1 MDKQCL
7 LIILLVVV
15 TLITLIIF
23 KVLIFGN
30 VSKLSEPIID
40 NNNGVPKYKIDL
52 SFSYTNPS
60 DQNPF
65 GTIQYK
71 DGTTTRA
78 NWNGIMI
85 YLEQVIDPTK
95 RNDQYILNTQPTRDQ
110 IIKLTVPPTFD
121 SNGVLT
127 NGPTFDSDGNCLY
140 SIYYNQIHTTKPP
153 DYQNYYYIINNA
165 QRRQVLIDNMK
176 TLVEYYSSNKTE
188 LQFVNFL
195 RTFMSY
201 YKPYNSSTKT
211 GLFKEYTNDT
221 YSTPVSVSTISK
233 PGERT
238 YLQINRETHPLAIPA
253 GTYKFGVAIINDAP
267 TLKNESDRNIFPFSM
282 SDFALAKFVIDPL
295 TRPTVEGF
303 QSVLS
308 LEVTQYD

>member
-1 MDKQCL
+1 MDKRWL

-15 TLITLIIF
+15 TLIIL
-23 KVLIFGN
+23 KVIIFGN
-30 VSKLSEPIID
+30 ISKLSEPVID
-40 NNNGVPKYKIDL
+40 NDKGIPKYKIDL

-60 DQNPF
+60 GENPF
-65 GTIQYK
+65 GTIQYN
-71 DGTTTRA
+71 DGSITSA
-78 NWNGIMI
+78 KWNGIMI
-85 YLEQVIDPTK
+85 YLEQVDSTK
-95 RNDQYILNTQPTRDQ
+95 QNDTYMFNTQPTRDQ

-140 SIYYNQIHTTKPP
+140 SIYYNQIHTTKPQY
-153 DYQNYYYIINNA
+153 YQNYYNIINNA
-165 QRRQVLIDNMK
+165 QQRQVLINNMK
-176 TLVEYYSSNKTE
+176 TLVEYYSSNNTS
-188 LQFVNFL
+188 FPYINFL

-201 YKPYNSSTKT
+201 YKPYDSSTN

-238 YLQINRETHPLAIPA
+238 YLQINRDTHPLAIPA

-295 TRPTVEGF
+295 TRPTVESF
-303 QSVLS
+303 QSDLS
-308 LEVTQYD
+308 LQVRQYE

>member
-1 MDKQCL
+1 MDKQQWL

-15 TLITLIIF
+15 TLIILKIN
-23 KVLIFGN
+23 N

-40 NNNGVPKYKIDL
+40 SGVPKYKIDL

-65 GTIQYK
+65 GTIQYN
-71 DGTTTRA
+71 DGTTTPA
-78 NWNGIMI
+78 KWNGIMI

-95 RNDQYILNTQPTRDQ
+95 QNNQYILNTQPTRDQ
-110 IIKLTVPPTFD
+110 VIKV
-121 SNGVLT
+121 SNG
-127 NGPTFDSDGNCLY
+127 TFDSDGNCLY

-153 DYQNYYYIINNA
+153 GYQNYYDNINNA
-165 QRRQVLIDNMK
+165 QQRQLLIDNMK
-176 TLVEYYSSNKTE
+176 TWVEYYSSNNTSFP
-188 LQFVNFL
+188 FVNFL

-221 YSTPVSVSTISK
+221 YSTPVSVSTLTK

-267 TLKNESDRNIFPFSM
+267 TIKNESDRNIFPFSM